1 MRIEQARFE
10 IVSKITGEELLEQA
24 DLALGQSYQLKS
36 KDRNKRIQT
45 AIRLG
50 HNEPIEFAGTISV
63 LFVCDRGV
71 ANQIVR
77 HRHSSKCQESTRYC
91 NYSNERFGSEIS
103 VIEPCYLARGTR
115 AYEVWYNACLQ
126 AEQAY
131 FELLNIGLLPEEA
144 RAVLPMSLTTRLA
157 YAANPWSWRNFFI
170 KRCAPTAHPQMR
182 ELAIPLLDEF
192 KKRYPIFFDDL

>member
-77 HRHSSKCQESTRYC
+77 HRHSSK
-91 NYSNERFGSEIS
+91 
-103 VIEPCYLARGTR
+103 
-115 AYEVWYNACLQ
+115 
-126 AEQAY
+126 
-131 FELLNIGLLPEEA
+131 
-144 RAVLPMSLTTRLA
+144 
-157 YAANPWSWRNFFI
+157 
-170 KRCAPTAHPQMR
+170 
-182 ELAIPLLDEF
+182 
-192 KKRYPIFFDDL
+192 